1 MFSRK
6 SQTWSMDIML
16 AVVIFI
22 GAIFVAYSILSGSK
36 GGTAAKLEEDAS
48 SVLDNLASKDSEI
61 SIVNGGEIND
71 VKLQELLAKEYP
83 ELKQLIRAGHDFCI
97 FLEDNEGKLIYISN
111 KPGIGSN
118 KIKISGQPC
127 E

>member
-1 MFSRK
+1 MKHKK

-22 GAIFVAYSILSGSK
+22 GAIFVGYSILSGNK
-36 GGTAAKLEEDAS
+36 GDPAKALQEDAAL
-48 SVLDNLASKDSEI
+48 VLGNLASKDSEI

-71 VKLQELLAKEYP
+71 AKLQELVDKEYP
-83 ELKQLIRAGHDFCI
+83 ELKQLIRSGSDFCI
-97 FLEDNEGKLIYISN
+97 FLEDNEGNLVYISS
-111 KPGIGSN
+111 KPGIGSD
-118 KIKISGQPC
+118 KIKISGQAC